1 MDGPIRRAAIVEDD
15 DKCPTKEE
23 MAREILILKKCLK
36 EAHAIMLKRNEQMQ
50 EERVQWTMWMQALT
64 NEKNRAVMERA
75 HWRREAKRY
84 AEKLNPER
92 VKHDDGQTDPTAE
105 EAIAFEL
112 EMEAI
117 ANEDMEIDEVAEM
130 TMKMK
135 ERSGE

>member
-1 MDGPIRRAAIVEDD
+1 
-15 DKCPTKEE
+15 
-23 MAREILILKKCLK
+23 
-36 EAHAIMLKRNEQMQ
+36 MLKRNEQMQ

-92 VKHDDGQTDPTAE
+92 VKYDDGQTDPTAE